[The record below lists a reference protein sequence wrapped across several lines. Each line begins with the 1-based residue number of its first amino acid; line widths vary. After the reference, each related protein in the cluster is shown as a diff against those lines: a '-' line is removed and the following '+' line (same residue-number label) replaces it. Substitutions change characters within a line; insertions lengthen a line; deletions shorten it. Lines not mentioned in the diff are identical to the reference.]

1 MKRILY
7 VLVLVVMSITVKGQ
21 GEAKSILDKMSEI
34 YKAMPGYEIS
44 FVQKVISES
53 EVIERL
59 SGNAAVAK
67 EKFVLKFQDQHIYC
81 NGPVLW
87 TYLVETQE
95 LTISNFEPEEGAI
108 NPAKIYDIYKEGFTY
123 EYKRLDEIKGV
134 PVHVI
139 ELLSTDEDADY
150 PKISMYIGQNDSY
163 LKGWDLVDYDD
174 VISAFEVSSFKPNQ
188 TYGAKFFEFD
198 ETANPVQHKK
208 ICVTNEPTRD
218 L

>member
-1 MKRILY
+1 MI
-7 VLVLVVMSITVKGQ
+7 LVVISVTVKGQ
-21 GEAKSILDKMSEI
+21 GEAKSILDKMSET
-34 YKAMPGYEIS
+34 YKAMPGYEIA
-44 FVQKVISES
+44 FVQRVISES

-59 SGNAAVAK
+59 SGSAAVAK

-108 NPAKIYDIYKEGFTY
+108 NPAKIYDIYKEGFNF
-123 EYKRLDEIKGV
+123 EYKRLDEVNGE

-139 ELLSTDEDADY
+139 ELLSTDEDAPY
-150 PKISMYIGQNDSY
+150 PKILMYVGQKDSY
-163 LKGWDLVDYDD
+163 LKAWDLVDYDD

-188 TYGAKFFEFD
+188 TYNEKFFEFD
-198 ETANPVQHKK
+198 EKANPVQHKEDLR
-208 ICVTNEPTRD
+208 NE
-218 L
+218 